1 MVSEM
6 KIIFFLISI
15 ISTVTVYC
23 HTGCSPVYGSEPCAF
38 LPAPPGKTPS
48 CALHGLTYCEHPD
61 HYPGQLI
68 HFLIQKWRFD
78 HSTLITSESRED
90 FSSFFF
96 PPPNPTYGPPNYHSY
111 GPPAFNH
118 HPTNY
123 PEPIY
128 IPKPQY
134 PFQDYGNVYL
144 PPNSY
149 PVQNITGY
157 PDRRQQN
164 SGRQMNF
171 KYSFPLDSRLQYQ
184 PQNYFPG
191 NDEPRYGPYN
201 NHIWRRRLENNYQRL
216 KRSLKYKRSQVSIQE
231 RFEDGR
237 HSNSTSSRI
246 KRQSPTRSETL
257 CRTRSQYIMPRAA
270 LNNKG
275 NWMYVV
281 NMPEVDNQYTQLVKS
296 ETCVSEICS
305 GICSLPQGYSSRCEQ
320 KYIQKRLVALEEGG
334 NQLYTDLFWIPSCCV
349 CTISSG

>member
-61 HYPGQLI
+61 HYPG
-68 HFLIQKWRFD
+68 
-78 HSTLITSESRED
+78 
-90 FSSFFF
+90 
-96 PPPNPTYGPPNYHSY
+96 
-111 GPPAFNH
+111 
-118 HPTNY
+118 
-123 PEPIY
+123 
-128 IPKPQY
+128 
-134 PFQDYGNVYL
+134 
-144 PPNSY
+144 
-149 PVQNITGY
+149 
-157 PDRRQQN
+157 
-164 SGRQMNF
+164 
-171 KYSFPLDSRLQYQ
+171 
-184 PQNYFPG
+184 
-191 NDEPRYGPYN
+191 
-201 NHIWRRRLENNYQRL
+201 RLENNYQRL

-246 KRQSPTRSETL
+246 KRQSPNRSETL

-296 ETCVSEICS
+296 ETCVSEVCS